1 MSGIMPVEL
10 LAAGS
15 TTVGAAYAAALQL
28 LDARRSRTR
37 IKQLSESITDSDKP
51 EGDTADTEGDWLE
64 AAARQR
70 SALDIDHHHSAL
82 QQQRMSTIASLACG
96 VIAIGVVMY
105 GLLGADPGDQQG
117 LATVAAGLLPGT
129 ASALLFW
136 QSRGA
141 SLRADKY
148 AERIATTAARAE
160 ALRHASSILD
170 PRARDRFATAVLLS
184 TAFPEL
190 TGREI
195 WRMAE
200 SSRAE
205 VASSDVEATADSGGA
220 GAEVESRGAEAEAD
234 PPSAE
239 PTA

>member
-1 MSGIMPVEL
+1 MSATVPVEL

-15 TTVGAAYAAALQL
+15 TTLGAAYAAALQL
-28 LDARRSRTR
+28 LDARRSRVR
-37 IKQLSESITDSDKP
+37 VQQLSRTITEDAAEAKA
-51 EGDTADTEGDWLE
+51 EADWLE
-64 AAARQR
+64 TAARER
-70 SALDIDHHHSAL
+70 SALDIEHHHSAL
-82 QQQRMSTIASLACG
+82 QQQRLATIASLVCG

-105 GLLGADPGDQQG
+105 GLIGDDPSDPQG
-117 LATVAAGLLPGT
+117 LATVAAGLLPGA

-141 SLRADKY
+141 STRADKF

-160 ALRHASSILD
+160 ALRHADSILD
-170 PRARDRFATAVLLS
+170 TRARDRFATAVLLS

-200 SSRAE
+200 SKAPAHEGDSLPPAE
-205 VASSDVEATADSGGA
+205 VQVD
-220 GAEVESRGAEAEAD
+220 
-234 PPSAE
+234 
-239 PTA
+239 

>member
-10 LAAGS
+10 LAASS
-15 TTVGAAYAAALQL
+15 TTLGAAYAAALQL
-28 LDARRSRTR
+28 LDARRSRNH
-37 IKQLSESITDSDKP
+37 IQQLSKTIT
-51 EGDTADTEGDWLE
+51 EGDKTEPEVETDWLE
-64 AAARQR
+64 AAARER
-70 SALDIDHHHSAL
+70 SALDIEHHHSAL
-82 QQQRMSTIASLACG
+82 RQQRLSTIASLVCG
-96 VIAIGVVMY
+96 IIAIGVVMY
-105 GLLGADPGDQQG
+105 GLLGGDPGDPQG
-117 LATVAAGLLPGT
+117 LATVAAGVLPGA

-141 SLRADKY
+141 SIRADKF

-170 PRARDRFATAVLLS
+170 PRSRDRFATAVLLS

-200 SSRAE
+200 SG
-205 VASSDVEATADSGGA
+205 DADG
-220 GAEVESRGAEAEAD
+220 EAD
-234 PPSAE
+234 PPPA
-239 PTA
+239 PQPG